1 MILRRPSAAA
11 CRPKSARRV
20 RVGGER
26 RVSLARH
33 RDVGTQHLKMKLI
46 HPPNPRLST
55 PSHAHGTLVCNI
67 RSSTILSFWLCFGLM
82 VTADP
87 LHPGSQALS
96 KNYNRHSQKKNRK
109 EKGVSCCER
118 WRNIYLFPSRARGT
132 SLSEKAHQVPVLA
145 PAPCTCPVR
154 RRNAKGRQR

>member
-46 HPPNPRLST
+46 HPPNPRLRVPPRTRTAHWSAT
-55 PSHAHGTLVCNI
+55 SARRPSFLFGYV
-67 RSSTILSFWLCFGLM
+67 FGLM

-96 KNYNRHSQKKNRK
+96 KNYNRHSFAK
-109 EKGVSCCER
+109 EKFWCER